1 MKTENTLPEQASI
14 EGLFKYKEELSTYI
28 SLNDNKALI
37 KKLTYIIFGS
47 GGLYGFIMGI
57 HHSIYQALASAL
69 KVPLLFFVTLLIC
82 IPTLHFS
89 GLILGS
95 RLKLFQSLSILLW
108 GIAINCILLAA
119 FAPITLFFMFSHSS
133 YTFIML
139 LHVAIFIVCGI
150 VGLRYI
156 GKNFEF
162 VSRSSIELDTPK
174 DNNKITLFIW
184 MILYMFVGTQMAY
197 IMSPFVGN
205 DSSFILFTGGEY
217 NFYTYLI
224 HLIQ

>member
-1 MKTENTLPEQASI
+1 MKTANTLPEQATI
-14 EGLFKYKEELSTYI
+14 EGLFKFKEELSTYI
-28 SLNDNKALI
+28 SLNDNKSLI
-37 KKLTYIIFGS
+37 KKFTYTIFAS

-57 HHSIYQALASAL
+57 QHSFYQALSSAL
-69 KVPLLFFVTLLIC
+69 KVPLLFFITLLIC

-95 RLKLFQSLSILLW
+95 RLKLLQSLSILLW

-133 YTFIML
+133 YEFIMF
-139 LHVAIFIVCGI
+139 LHVTIFIVCGI

-156 GKNFEF
+156 GKNFAF
-162 VSRSSIELDTPK
+162 ISKSADELDNPEN
-174 DNNKITLFIW
+174 NNKITLFIW

-197 IMSPFVGN
+197 IMSPFVGR
-205 DSSFILFTGGEY
+205 DSSFILFTGGDY
-217 NFYTYLI
+217 NFYTYLL
-224 HLIQ
+224 HLIR